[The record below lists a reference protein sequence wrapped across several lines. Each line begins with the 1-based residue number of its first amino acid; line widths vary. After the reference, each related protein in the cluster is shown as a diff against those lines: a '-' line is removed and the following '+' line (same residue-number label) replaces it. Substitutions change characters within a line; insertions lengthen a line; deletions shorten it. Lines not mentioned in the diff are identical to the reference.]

1 MQESVD
7 SLLRIYQ
14 RALSQLGSLDRG
26 IEEQLKRIVTA
37 ALEGGLPTARDLALL
52 EGLRSERD
60 QARGSLRDAEQTI
73 FNNLLAQL
81 GVSSDPAK

>member
-1 MQESVD
+1 
-7 SLLRIYQ
+7 
-14 RALSQLGSLDRG
+14 
-26 IEEQLKRIVTA
+26 
-37 ALEGGLPTARDLALL
+37 LL